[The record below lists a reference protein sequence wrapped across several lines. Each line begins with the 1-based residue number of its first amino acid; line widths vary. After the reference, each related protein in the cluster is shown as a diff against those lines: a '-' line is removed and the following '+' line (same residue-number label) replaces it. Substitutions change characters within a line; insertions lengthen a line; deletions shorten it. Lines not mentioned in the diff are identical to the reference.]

1 MLSSTAGLSLVL
13 YRRLNEKYNDKRA
26 DHIPRRQF
34 FSFQEAFKNEEV
46 DNSTDMMDLR
56 PLGGGGEGF
65 PSEFLAGVCCS
76 VLQSLTLCQTE
87 IRNFHA
93 GALILLT
100 IFSSDRLFR
109 IQNFCS
115 CTIPYPKVHQVK

>member
-13 YRRLNEKYNDKRA
+13 YRRLNEKYNDKKA

-56 PLGGGGEGF
+56 PLGGGGGKGGGF
-65 PSEFLAGVCCS
+65 PLGIFGGS
-76 VLQSLTLCQTE
+76 VLLSSPKPDPMSN
-87 IRNFHA
+87 RN
-93 GALILLT
+93 T
-100 IFSSDRLFR
+100 
-109 IQNFCS
+109 
-115 CTIPYPKVHQVK
+115 